1 MDYERMSQDD
11 LDLEVHDPSYRK
23 GTAIM
28 SESLTLTVLPNGNL
42 RLAASNEARARLR
55 ELQARG
61 MDEVS
66 ILCELTEPYWTN
78 GSYCP
83 FDAGAG
89 HPFVGLT
96 DAPCV
101 AESMDYPDDADGPEI
116 VGRLWWFPNYM
127 VTSPIDE
134 LKRKGRV
141 VFALAQ

>member
-1 MDYERMSQDD
+1 
-11 LDLEVHDPSYRK
+11 
-23 GTAIM
+23 M

-42 RLAASNEARARLR
+42 RLAAGNEVRARLR

-83 FDAGAG
+83 FDASDGR
-89 HPFVGLT
+89 PFVGLT

-101 AESMDYPDDADGPEI
+101 AECMDYPDNPSAGPEI